1 MKYHILASGSKGNAA
16 FIYENNTGV
25 LIDCGITRKQ
35 LLFKLDELGYSQ
47 DDISYV
53 LLTHDHNDHNKNIGI
68 FDKDIVYTAKGNIK
82 ELDQEH
88 ELIPYQEYQMGHF
101 NIFVLKLSHDATNTI
116 GFVIRGEESF
126 LYMTDTGYVSRKNRQ
141 YIQDLNYYVIEAN
154 HDIEMLMNT
163 RRPLFLKNRILGD
176 LGHLNNEY
184 SARLMNEIMGENTKE
199 IILAHLS
206 QEANTKELALHTY
219 YDVFDELHNSF
230 DKKKIRCADQFK
242 VLTGGRND
250 N

>member
-25 LIDCGITRKQ
+25 LIDCGISRKQ

-101 NIFVLKLSHDATNTI
+101 HIFVLKLSHDATNTV

-242 VLTGGRND
+242 ILTGGRND